1 MTESELNAKYTVC
14 FVNSMHIDDYGRYVV
29 SNSDADRLASLHTG
43 KPIAA
48 VKGNLWVEV
57 ESIADCELIGK
68 KLEVV

>member
-1 MTESELNAKYTVC
+1 MTESELNAKYTVA

-29 SNSDADRLASLHTG
+29 SNADASRLDSLHTG

-57 ESIADCELIGK
+57 DSVAGGELIGK